1 MDFTMYDKL
10 LQLPLFQGL
19 GKNDF
24 TQILEK
30 VKFHFHKYSPGM
42 ILIRE
47 EEACDKLI
55 FILDGEIQAE
65 TYDTTQKYILQET
78 FKSPHVIEPYSLFGM
93 KPYFSATYSA
103 ATEINVLT
111 IGKKYVLEQLNNYDI
126 FALNYLN
133 MLSNRVQ
140 TLNLRLWN
148 THIGTTYEK
157 IVNFLQMRCVNP
169 DGPKMLLARMED
181 LAFLLNDTRIN
192 VSNALNEMQT
202 QGLLQ
207 LNRKKIYIHNLRDL
221 TESCNN
227 PKNKNDNDE
236 TDRQ

>member
-30 VKFHFHKYSPGM
+30 VKFHFHKYAPGT
-42 ILIRE
+42 ILVRE

-65 TYDTTQKYILQET
+65 AYDSTQRYVLQET
-78 FKSPHVIEPYSLFGM
+78 FKAPHIIEPYSLFGM
-93 KPYFSATYSA
+93 RPNFSATYTA
-103 ATEINVLT
+103 ATETNTLT
-111 IGKKYVLEQLNNYDI
+111 IKKEYVLEQLNNYDV
-126 FALNYLN
+126 FAINYLN
-133 MLSNRVQ
+133 MLSNRAQ
-140 TLNLRLWN
+140 TLNIRLWN

-157 IVNFLQMRCVNP
+157 IVSFLQVRCVNT
-169 DGPKMLLARMED
+169 DGPKVLYARMED
-181 LAFLLNDTRIN
+181 LAVLLNDTRIN
-192 VSNALNEMQT
+192 ISTALNEMQA

-207 LNRKKIYIHNLRDL
+207 LNRKRICIHDL
-221 TESCNN
+221 SALVESC
-227 PKNKNDNDE
+227 KNRKKKNDK
-236 TDRQ
+236 